1 MPQAKNEE
9 ELRKALRP
17 AIQKACNYV
26 IQKIWNENREIVRV
40 VVYEA
45 GIPEEYNRTM
55 GFLNAWEYTQESHN
69 PTNKDGYAKFY
80 YKPNEM
86 NVGSTSYGA
95 SDYAQHIGVSGE
107 YQGKD
112 ARYYLADI
120 IYHMNGCNGAGD
132 AFGDGY
138 WRKARNA
145 WVELNNRIGRRKIK
159 QWFKEGFEKAGLT
172 VKMHNEPIK
181 VTES

>member
-1 MPQAKNEE
+1 MAQARNEQ
-9 ELRKALRP
+9 ELRQLLRP

-45 GIPEEYNRTM
+45 GIPEEYNRT
-55 GFLNAWEYTQESHN
+55 GEFLDAWDYTQESHN

-86 NVGSTSYGA
+86 SVGSINSGA

-107 YQGKD
+107 YQGSD
-112 ARYYLADI
+112 ARQYLADI
-120 IYHMNGCNGAGD
+120 IYHMNGCKGAGS
-132 AFGDGY
+132 AFGEGY

-145 WVELNNRIGRRKIK
+145 WKELNKRVGRRKIK
-159 QWFKEGFEKAGLT
+159 QWFKEGFEAAGLN
-172 VKMHNEPIK
+172 VKMHNAAIA
-181 VTES
+181 VTEE